1 MSSPLSIET
10 TGESIEEAIA
20 KGLAELK
27 VEPSQV
33 IVEVLEE
40 PSAGMFGLPG
50 RLARVR
56 LQVLSFPKP
65 VYDAP
70 PPTPAPPEPPIELP
84 RPPRVEA
91 PPRQEPSEQRAER
104 PERESRPERAD
115 RPQGERAPRAD
126 RPDRPERAN
135 RSERPQG
142 ESGTGERRERPQ
154 GERRDRPQG
163 ERRSERPARPPKR
176 EFQNEFPD
184 YMDVDDEE
192 VPVLIQAA
200 EVPEEEWD
208 DEASIGR
215 VVLNELLTHMDV
227 HAHIAVRRAE
237 AGEQGESTPWVLD
250 IAGSNLQRLVG
261 RRGETLASLQY
272 ITRLITSRELQRR
285 SEIIVDVEGYKA
297 RRAASLHA
305 LALRM
310 ADEAVRTSRT
320 IPLEPMP
327 PHERRIIHL
336 ALRGR
341 QDVVTKSVGEGV
353 ARKVT
358 IVPSSQA

>member
-10 TGESIEEAIA
+10 TGESIEQAIA

-27 VEPSQV
+27 VEPGQV
-33 IVEVLEE
+33 IIEILEE
-40 PSAGMFGLPG
+40 PSESMFGLPG
-50 RLARVR
+50 RLARVRFVR

-65 VYDAP
+65 VYEP
-70 PPTPAPPEPPIELP
+70 PPVVTAPPEDRLILPESRPEPPRREDRPERTNRTDRPERPAQSTERTEAPRREDRPARAP
-84 RPPRVEA
+84 RPEREN
-91 PPRQEPSEQRAER
+91 RAER
-104 PERESRPERAD
+104 PP
-115 RPQGERAPRAD
+115 
-126 RPDRPERAN
+126 
-135 RSERPQG
+135 
-142 ESGTGERRERPQ
+142 
-154 GERRDRPQG
+154 
-163 ERRSERPARPPKR
+163 RPPKR
-176 EFQNEFPD
+176 DFQTEFPD
-184 YMDVDDEE
+184 YMDVDDEDA
-192 VPVLIQAA
+192 PVLIQV
-200 EVPEEEWD
+200 EEIPEEAWD

-227 HAHIAVRRAE
+227 QARIAVRRAE
-237 AGEQGESTPWVLD
+237 AGEEGESTPWVLD
-250 IAGSNLQRLVG
+250 ITGVDLNRLVG

-285 SEIIVDVEGYKA
+285 SEVIVDVEGYKA
-297 RRAASLHA
+297 RRAAALHA

-310 ADEAVRTSRT
+310 AEESVRTNRT

-353 ARKVT
+353 SRKVT